1 MLQAGFYIIK
11 TLSQLFIML
20 FLLRLL
26 FPWFHINY
34 RNPAVQGIFRLTSS
48 FINPIRRLIP
58 PIGKIDT
65 ATLIVTFLIQYFVI
79 FLLLI
84 LNQKML
90 AAHMIAFV
98 SIIEICIQ
106 SVNLFFFAIIIKIVF
121 SWIGPKIYN
130 PIAEIA
136 GSISD
141 PILKPFR
148 KLIPPLGGIDFS
160 HIFAIICIQAIIIF
174 FQSIKPYYL

>member
-79 FLLLI
+79 
-84 LNQKML
+84 
-90 AAHMIAFV
+90 
-98 SIIEICIQ
+98 
-106 SVNLFFFAIIIKIVF
+106 
-121 SWIGPKIYN
+121 
-130 PIAEIA
+130 
-136 GSISD
+136 
-141 PILKPFR
+141 LK
-148 KLIPPLGGIDFS
+148 D
-160 HIFAIICIQAIIIF
+160 QMEM
-174 FQSIKPYYL
+174 

>member
-34 RNPAVQGIFRLTSS
+34 RNPAIQGIFRLTSV

-90 AAHMIAFV
+90 ATHMIAFV

-106 SVNLFFFAIIIKIVF
+106 SANLFFFAIIIKIIF
-121 SWIGPKIYN
+121 S
-130 PIAEIA
+130 
-136 GSISD
+136 
-141 PILKPFR
+141 
-148 KLIPPLGGIDFS
+148 
-160 HIFAIICIQAIIIF
+160 
-174 FQSIKPYYL
+174 